1 MRWMWMVT
9 LFALIQVQG
18 IMVIRAEVK
27 IPPPE
32 KRLSYD
38 EARRLHRLFED
49 FLRRHFPSEGP
60 WQNITLPE
68 EYIRLLERLLLDFPN
83 ERYLLERGLGLG
95 ERIERGYVHSWL
107 AYAYRVRS
115 EWDKYLALA
124 IQDLLIGWL
133 ENLESKAGLK
143 YGFPAFPFPDPFRG
157 DPPAAIVWL
166 AQNIQEAQRKGVR
179 FSPLIFLRGWC
190 LRVKWKGENPEDAL
204 VSLNDFAYAL
214 FGERWRERVHHDWK
228 TWRFTLS
235 LQDKTLTFSAGSPK
249 GVVSGKEV
257 QLRHPVERSFYD
269 LYVPLGD
276 LVRLVGGSLRP
287 PKPGELE
294 VFRRHLPVSL
304 LVIE

>member
-1 MRWMWMVT
+1 MVT
-9 LFALIQVQG
+9 LFALTQVQG
-18 IMVIRAEVK
+18 IMVVRAEVK

-32 KRLSYD
+32 ERLSYD
-38 EARRLHRLFED
+38 EARRLHNL
-49 FLRRHFPSEGP
+49 FLRFLSNRS
-60 WQNITLPE
+60 WQDIPLPE
-68 EYIRLLERLLLDFPN
+68 EYIRLLERLLLDFPD

-95 ERIERGYVHSWL
+95 ERIERGYVRTWL
-107 AYAYRVRS
+107 AYAYRLRG
-115 EWDKYLALA
+115 EWDEYLALSV
-124 IQDLLIGWL
+124 QDFMIDWL
-133 ENLESKAGLK
+133 ENLEKKAGLR
-143 YGFPAFPFPDPFRG
+143 YGIPMFTSPDPFRG
-157 DPPAAIVWL
+157 EPPAAIVWL
-166 AQNIQEAQRKGVR
+166 AKNIQEMQGKGAR
-179 FSPLIFLRGWC
+179 FSPLIFLHGWC
-190 LRVKWKGENPEDAL
+190 LRVRWGGENPEDAL

-235 LQDKTLTFSAGSPK
+235 LQDKTLSFSAGSPK

-257 QLRHPVERSFYD
+257 QLRHPVKRSFYD

-304 LVIE
+304 LVIELQ

>member
-1 MRWMWMVT
+1 MRWIWMVT
-9 LFALIQVQG
+9 LFALTQVQG
-18 IMVIRAEVK
+18 IMVVRAEVK

-32 KRLSYD
+32 ERLSYD
-38 EARRLHRLFED
+38 EARRLHNL
-49 FLRRHFPSEGP
+49 FLRFLSNRS
-60 WQNITLPE
+60 WQDIPLPE
-68 EYIRLLERLLLDFPN
+68 EYIRLLERLLLDFPD

-95 ERIERGYVHSWL
+95 ERIERGYVRTWL
-107 AYAYRVRS
+107 AYAYRLRG
-115 EWDKYLALA
+115 EWDEYLALSV
-124 IQDLLIGWL
+124 QDFMIDWL
-133 ENLESKAGLK
+133 ENLEKKAGLR
-143 YGFPAFPFPDPFRG
+143 YGIPMFTSPDPFRG

-166 AQNIQEAQRKGVR
+166 AKNIQEMQGKGAR
-179 FSPLIFLRGWC
+179 FSPLIFLHGWC

-294 VFRRHLPVSL
+294 VFRCYLPVLL